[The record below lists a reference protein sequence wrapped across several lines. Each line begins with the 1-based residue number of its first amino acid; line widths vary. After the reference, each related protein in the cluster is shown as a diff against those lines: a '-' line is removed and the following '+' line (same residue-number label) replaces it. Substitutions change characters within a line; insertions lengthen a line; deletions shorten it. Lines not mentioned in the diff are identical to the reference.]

1 MTSISFFKRWCWVFL
16 LLITGVVGVMAIEEA
31 DYRIVFKEKTFEVR
45 LYEPHIVAE
54 TVVDGEFD
62 GAGKKSFNRLF
73 KYITGNNTSQ
83 QKISMT
89 SPVGQQ
95 QDASG
100 DWAVSFMMPEN
111 YTMAT
116 LPEPKDPLVVLKQV
130 PSSYVAA
137 ARYSGAWSE
146 KRYLHHKELLD
157 AWVAENKFS
166 VDGETMWAR
175 YDAPYKPWFL
185 RRNEVLIPIEK
196 PSFK

>member
-1 MTSISFFKRWCWVFL
+1 M
-16 LLITGVVGVMAIEEA
+16 TGVVGVMAIEEA

-54 TVVDGEFD
+54 TIVDGDFD

-73 KYITGNNTSQ
+73 KYISGNNTSQ
-83 QKISMT
+83 QKISMTAPVTQEAESEKISMT

-100 DWAVSFMMPEN
+100 DWAVSFMMPEK

-130 PSSYVAA
+130 PSRYVAA
-137 ARYSGAWSE
+137 ARYSGVWSE
-146 KRYLHHKELLD
+146 KRYLHYKELLD

-196 PSFK
+196 PRFK